1 MLEKYKMALVITSN
15 LFGIFFPVIIFS
27 IIGLFL
33 AYGLSKRGIKYTDSI
48 GLKNLEILTI
58 IAILLL
64 FNTMSRPLPT
74 YQINPS
80 ISFITYIYIVT
91 LLLTYILYI
100 EDKVGSEKD
109 EPVNK
114 FKITK
119 ILLNKI
125 PRTLF
130 SIVLILWV
138 FSYIYQSTIT
148 LNIIVLLLYSILVI
162 SIIYIGFTFSYIFYV
177 ETPNQKAKTNYDES
191 KDG

>member
-1 MLEKYKMALVITSN
+1 MTLTIISN
-15 LFGIFFPVIIFS
+15 LFNSFFPVIIFS

-33 AYGLSKRGIKYTDSI
+33 AYGLSKKGIKYIDSI

-64 FNTMSRPLPT
+64 FNTTSQPLPT

-80 ISFITYIYIVT
+80 INFITYTYIVT

-100 EDKVGSEKD
+100 EDKAGSEKD

-119 ILLNKI
+119 ILLNKV

-138 FSYIYQSTIT
+138 LSYIPINY
-148 LNIIVLLLYSILVI
+148 NIKYNSL
-162 SIIYIGFTFSYIFYV
+162 III
-177 ETPNQKAKTNYDES
+177 
-191 KDG
+191 

>member
-1 MLEKYKMALVITSN
+1 MALVITSN
-15 LFGIFFPVIIFS
+15 LFSILFSVIIFS

-33 AYGLSKRGIKYTDSI
+33 TYGLSKKGIKYIDSI

-64 FNTMSRPLPT
+64 FNTTNQPLPV

-80 ISFITYIYIVT
+80 ISFITYTYIVT

-100 EDKVGSEKD
+100 EDKAGSEKD

-130 SIVLILWV
+130 SIVLIL
-138 FSYIYQSTIT
+138 Y
-148 LNIIVLLLYSILVI
+148 L
-162 SIIYIGFTFSYIFYV
+162 
-177 ETPNQKAKTNYDES
+177 K
-191 KDG
+191 